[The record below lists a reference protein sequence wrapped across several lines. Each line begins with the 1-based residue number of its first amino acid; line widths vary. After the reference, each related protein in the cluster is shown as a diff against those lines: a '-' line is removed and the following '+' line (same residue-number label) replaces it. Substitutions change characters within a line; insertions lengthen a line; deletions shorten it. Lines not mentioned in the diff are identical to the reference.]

1 MICNNRSSNGNKNI
15 NFRQINSSNYSIPKR
30 NTLKQNKNI
39 SLINYV
45 LINNIYN
52 NYTFSLNQ
60 KEQKKNIFRNN
71 TFLPKYST
79 TISKKKKNY
88 SVQGKKEQI
97 NY

>member
-1 MICNNRSSNGNKNI
+1 MYIQIIISISKIKKLQNNLY
-15 NFRQINSSNYSIPKR
+15 NFKEAQKTIY
-30 NTLKQNKNI
+30 
-39 SLINYV
+39 
-45 LINNIYN
+45 NIYN